1 MEWRQAL
8 PNWIVGPSRRFTG
21 ITRGR
26 SWKLIIFSY
35 FQVPTQVSANQI
47 ALCKYPSTDASQSRS
62 CNTRKVMWLGVVTMA
77 VTSAQSFRHA
87 LRQVL
92 MPAPGVNVAHWE
104 HSTEPILDFWGPYAK
119 LYPSEWGVGGVLQF
133 MNEWMKCIFPFFT
146 PPRICF
152 QNWTKIK
159 TYLRARGPPGVSGT
173 LRSLRIL
180 RIGRIDCGTVYLFCA
195 RLTHATSETSP
206 LGWGHKDFCI

>member
-1 MEWRQAL
+1 MDAHSFKSASITFLVRLNVSSLFRMEWRQAL

-21 ITRGR
+21 IARGR

-35 FQVPTQVSANQI
+35 FQAPTQVSANQI

-87 LRQVL
+87 LRQAL

-119 LYPSEWGVGGVLQF
+119 LCPPEWGGGWGGVTIYER
-133 MNEWMKCIFPFFT
+133 MNEMHFSVFHSA
-146 PPRICF
+146 
-152 QNWTKIK
+152 QNLLSK
-159 TYLRARGPPGVSGT
+159 LN
-173 LRSLRIL
+173 
-180 RIGRIDCGTVYLFCA
+180 
-195 RLTHATSETSP
+195 
-206 LGWGHKDFCI
+206 

>member
-1 MEWRQAL
+1 MDAHSFKSASITFLVHLNVSSLFRMEWCQAL

-21 ITRGR
+21 IARGR

-35 FQVPTQVSANQI
+35 FQAPTQVSANQI

-119 LYPSEWGVGGVLQF
+119 LCPPEWGGGGWGAVTIYER
-133 MNEWMKCIFPFFT
+133 MNEMHFSVFHSA
-146 PPRICF
+146 
-152 QNWTKIK
+152 QNLLSK
-159 TYLRARGPPGVSGT
+159 LN
-173 LRSLRIL
+173 
-180 RIGRIDCGTVYLFCA
+180 
-195 RLTHATSETSP
+195 
-206 LGWGHKDFCI
+206 